1 MGAEKST
8 KRPYRR
14 LRKRKLNIKANELLY
29 VVFNKHCISLF
40 NRCIGGH
47 DCNMKKEDKFLID
60 LEETI
65 EVMLEI
71 LQELHNKIKV
81 LYVIVFL
88 LFLML
93 VFG

>member
-1 MGAEKST
+1 
-8 KRPYRR
+8 
-14 LRKRKLNIKANELLY
+14 
-29 VVFNKHCISLF
+29 
-40 NRCIGGH
+40 
-47 DCNMKKEDKFLID
+47 MKKGENYDYFKD

-65 EVMLEI
+65 VIMLEI

-93 VFG
+93 IIGW